1 MSDPAA
7 LPLSDFDYPLPEAS
21 IAQQPCVPRDGCRL
35 AVRNRAADTLSHS
48 LFSRL
53 PEHLR
58 AGDLLVLNDSR
69 VLPGRIPCRKRE
81 GGGAVEVLLL
91 RQEPGGAWEA
101 LLKPARR
108 VRPGMHLDAVLGSEP
123 AAGFLVLEKLPEGT
137 ARLAWQGSRPL
148 DQAAMEQ
155 VGLPPLP
162 PYIHRTLGQD
172 SAADREAYQT
182 VFARHP
188 GSAAAPTAGLHF
200 TPGLIQALKDKG
212 CLFTSVTLHV
222 GLGTFLPVKE
232 EDARRH
238 HMHEEW
244 FDIPPSAVQAV
255 NAAKAAGRRVICVGT
270 TALRTLES
278 GDWASGQLAPGQ
290 GNTRLFITPGYRF
303 KAADGLITNF
313 HVPRSTLLML
323 VSAFDRREKVL
334 AAYRECLGLGYR
346 FLSYGDAMLF
356 L

>member
-1 MSDPAA
+1 MSLRTA
-7 LPLSDFDYPLPEAS
+7 DFDYALPEAS
-21 IAQQPCVPRDGCRL
+21 IAQQPCSPRDSCRL
-35 AVRNRAADTLSHS
+35 AVRDRSAGTLEHS
-48 LFSRL
+48 RFSRL

-58 AGDLLVLNDSR
+58 AGDLLVFNDSR
-69 VLPGRIPCRKRE
+69 VLPARIPCRKRE

-91 RQEPGGAWEA
+91 RQEPSGAWQA

-108 VRPGMHLDAVLGSEP
+108 VRPGTFLDASLGP
-123 AAGFLVLEKLPEGT
+123 GGCGFMALEKLPEGT
-137 ARLAWQGSRPL
+137 ARLQWQGPRPL
-148 DQAAMEQ
+148 DQALMEQ

-162 PYIHRTLGQD
+162 PYIRRQPGEP

-182 VFARHP
+182 VFAVHN

-212 CLFTSVTLHV
+212 CRFASVTLHV

-232 EDARRH
+232 EDAMAH

-244 FDIPPSAVQAV
+244 FSVPPEAARAV
-255 NAAKAAGRRVICVGT
+255 NEAKAEGRRVVCVGT

-278 GDWASGQLAPGQ
+278 GDWSAGSLAPGQ
-290 GNTRLFITPGYRF
+290 GSTRLFIAPGYRF
-303 KAADGLITNF
+303 KAADALITNF
-313 HVPRSTLLML
+313 HVPKSTLLML
-323 VSAFDRREKVL
+323 VAAFDQREAVL
-334 AAYRECLGLGYR
+334 KAYEECLGSGYR